1 MYNENDLIKLIK
13 LSECPR
19 LNEKYKDIA
28 GLPLAMPKF
37 ELDSPDAFWHVW
49 NQELVRVDRQHIDRG
64 AVGVSEP
71 KMHTTHWDGLAMYED
86 ETLLDNAAWRTKVCQ
101 ELADSQPNYVKSIF
115 ELMPFAKIRSI
126 RCWSAHINIPP
137 HFDGNMPTFLDKK
150 MFFPTEIRIMLDDKN
165 PTETFWL
172 CSKEKYQPNS
182 KVPVPLDGRMYVKL
196 PSDTNA
202 FAWNNENFLHGA
214 DFDPKYRK
222 ILVVVKGWVDIDRL
236 EALLDASMVKY
247 PNYVLREK

>member
-1 MYNENDLIKLIK
+1 MYNDLIKLIK

-28 GLPLAMPKF
+28 GLPLAIPKF

-49 NQELVRVDRQHIDRG
+49 NRELVKVDRQHVDRG
-64 AVGVSEP
+64 AVGVADP
-71 KMHTTHWDGLAMYED
+71 KMHTTQWDGLAFYED

-101 ELADSQPNYVKSIF
+101 ELAVTQPRYLKSI
-115 ELMPFAKIRSI
+115 LDNLPFVRIRSV
-126 RCWSAHINIPP
+126 RLWSSHTAITAHY
-137 HFDGNMPTFLDKK
+137 DGNMPSLLDGV
-150 MFFPTEIRIMLDDKN
+150 MHFPTEIRIMLDDQN
-165 PTETFWL
+165 PAETFWL
-172 CSKEKYQPNS
+172 TSSTKYKPNT
-182 KVPVPLDGRMYVKL
+182 KNIPLADRHYVKL
-196 PSDTNA
+196 PNDTNT
-202 FAWNNENFLHGA
+202 FAWNNENYLHGA